1 VIGAWNALNCVLPT
15 VSQLPTFDF
24 SICSRDPIW
33 TLETGS
39 LFLWKVS
46 SNDLFRSDGLQ
57 FFVWDF
63 DKMSQDEVL
72 GWFTI
77 PPSVV
82 YGAKG
87 ERLEYKLKPPPWSRQ
102 ESVPGYLAVR
112 CRRASEYDKRFMKEY
127 VGTDLT
133 ALASSIPGIPH
144 DPLGGLKN
152 ITKMATESAGG
163 SGNLMSMI
171 RQNTRVVRD
180 RHNLTGTKQVR
191 TKNTPIIC
199 TNWLLDVLH
208 SRLAFRHIASTA
220 FGRGRIRSAT
230 TRRPG

>member
-1 VIGAWNALNCVLPT
+1 LLLLDAR
-15 VSQLPTFDF
+15 
-24 SICSRDPIW
+24 SRDPIW

-72 GWFTI
+72 GWFTV
-77 PPSVV
+77 PPNVL

-87 ERLEYKLKPPPWSRQ
+87 ERLEYKLKPPPWSR
-102 ESVPGYLAVR
+102 EEAVPGHLAVR

-127 VGTDLT
+127 VGSDL
-133 ALASSIPGIPH
+133 ALASVVPGLPH

-180 RHNLTGTKQVR
+180 RHNLAGTKQVC
-191 TKNTPIIC
+191 TPTRGILRRAIRR
-199 TNWLLDVLH
+199 LLQTH
-208 SRLAFRHIASTA
+208 TFRGASISTA
-220 FGRGRIRSAT
+220 SVPGPIRSAPT
-230 TRRPG
+230 KRRG